1 MDKTLHHDHRS
12 HGQGGI
18 TVNCLRCAVIVLI
31 IISLCSGCALF
42 GKNKE
47 FQPFDVSALNTV
59 APGTSTATDITELFG
74 APTEVVK
81 MSNGNAYIYKRSIA
95 KGTGVWLIL
104 VSFGNFERQHDQI
117 VFFFNNQDILTHYGK
132 SLHAENASYGFP
144 F

>member
-1 MDKTLHHDHRS
+1 VK
-12 HGQGGI
+12 Q
-18 TVNCLRCAVIVLI
+18 LRYTVIVLI
-31 IISLCSGCALF
+31 IMSLCSGCALF

-47 FQPFDVSALNTV
+47 FQPFDVSALDNI
-59 APGTSTATDITELFG
+59 APGKSTATDITALFG

-81 MSNGNAYIYKRSIA
+81 MSNGNAYIYKRSIS

-117 VFFFNNQDILTHYGK
+117 VFFFNNKDILTHFGK
-132 SLHAENASYGFP
+132 SLHAEKASYGFP

>member
-1 MDKTLHHDHRS
+1 
-12 HGQGGI
+12 
-18 TVNCLRCAVIVLI
+18 LRLLRYAVIVLI

-47 FQPFDVSALNTV
+47 FQPFDVSALDTI
-59 APGTSTATDITELFG
+59 APGKSTATDITAIFG

-81 MSNGNAYIYKRSIA
+81 MSNGNAYIYRRSIS

-117 VFFFNNQDILTHYGK
+117 VFFFDKKDIVTHYGK
-132 SLHAENASYGFP
+132 SLNAEKASYGFP